1 MCRAFWVLFLK
12 SMEYMD
18 KYPLVTFLSIPMVT
32 YKQWDYLSDPQVM
45 IQTYT
50 LPVLWEYEK
59 LF

>member
-1 MCRAFWVLFLK
+1 
-12 SMEYMD
+12 MD
-18 KYPLVTFLSIPMVT
+18 KYPSVTFLSIPMVT